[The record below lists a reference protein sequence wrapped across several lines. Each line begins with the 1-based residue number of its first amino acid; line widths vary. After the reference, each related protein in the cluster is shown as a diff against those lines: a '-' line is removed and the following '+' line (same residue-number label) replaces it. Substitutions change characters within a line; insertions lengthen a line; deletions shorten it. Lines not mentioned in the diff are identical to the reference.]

1 MRLISCFIEDSSKRL
16 KDNMDLAKVM
26 SRAILQR
33 QNASDSYGAKTLEK
47 NQDNLD
53 VEQYDIEFDVDPL
66 FKKTSAKFDE

>member
-1 MRLISCFIEDSSKRL
+1 MRLISCFIEDPTKRV